1 MQAALACGLSAED
14 LRQLIDE
21 ESADKDSHGG
31 TLGQAWNKVPTMKP
45 GPSELA
51 DRTNHDILSPQ
62 PIPRS
67 QPAPVQLHSQ
77 TRQAERAPAADEMT
91 AEAVQ
96 DGGKES
102 AGGPS
107 QDDGVMSRRQLKR
120 LAERRGLDYDLLLAD
135 AAAQGVELSD

>member
-21 ESADKDSHGG
+21 ESANKDIHEG
-31 TLGQAWNKVPTMKP
+31 TLGQGWNKVPTMKP

-67 QPAPVQLHSQ
+67 QPAPVQPQ
-77 TRQAERAPAADEMT
+77 PQPRQAERAFAADEMT

-96 DGGKES
+96 DGGGTSE
-102 AGGPS
+102 G
-107 QDDGVMSRRQLKR
+107 DGVMSKRQLKR
-120 LAERRGLDYDLLLAD
+120 LAERRGLNYDLLLAD
-135 AAAQGVELSD
+135 AAAQGVDLCD